1 MAGGSICPT
10 DQGPARASASPACT
24 NPHRQHLRA
33 MGTGA
38 RAMSRT
44 QQRGLPSHKRGVAR
58 VVGPSTSASTG
69 TSGALRGGGGSCW
82 QRGVWQ
88 GARPC
93 AARGGAC
100 AQRRAAR
107 EVDAPHSSAAH
118 CVRNCASSE
127 SRRACSRPG
136 EVVPGVGGE
145 WVARAQGRLPCC
157 AATYTCTRGSCACAA
172 ASGIQAVDLG
182 KVSGGRG

>member
-1 MAGGSICPT
+1 MLSRHYCRSPKHGGVEEESGNQRWWAGVE
-10 DQGPARASASPACT
+10 
-24 NPHRQHLRA
+24 
-33 MGTGA
+33 GTELV
-38 RAMSRT
+38 RS
-44 QQRGLPSHKRGVAR
+44 RGLLSHKRGVAR
-58 VVGPSTSASTG
+58 VVSWHRAPVPAPVPAVLCAGW
-69 TSGALRGGGGSCW
+69 GSCC

-100 AQRRAAR
+100 AQRQAAR
-107 EVDAPHSSAAH
+107 EVDAPRSSAAH

-145 WVARAQGRLPCC
+145 WVARAQGPCPCC
-157 AATYTCTRGSCACAA
+157 TATNTCTRGSCAGAA
-172 ASGIQAVDLG
+172 ASGIQAVDLA